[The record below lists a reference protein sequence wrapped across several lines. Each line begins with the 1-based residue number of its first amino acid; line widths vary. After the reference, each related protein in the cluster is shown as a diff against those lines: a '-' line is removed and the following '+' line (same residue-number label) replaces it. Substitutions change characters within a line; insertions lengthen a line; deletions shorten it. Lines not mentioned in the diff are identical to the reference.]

1 MCQENLPETHV
12 KKKSIKM
19 SYWEKEKC
27 QVELIE
33 KTLDKEIEISLE
45 DREKQWQEDKI
56 IKNKILWL
64 KTYETIL

>member
-1 MCQENLPETHV
+1 
-12 KKKSIKM
+12 M

-45 DREKQWQEDKI
+45 DREQWQEDKI

>member
-1 MCQENLPETHV
+1 MCQEYLPETHL

-27 QVELIE
+27 QIKLIE
-33 KTLDKEIEISLE
+33 KALDKEIEIFLE
-45 DREKQWQEDKI
+45 DREKLWQEDKI

-64 KTYETIL
+64 KTYEIIL